1 MIDIRTYIICESI
14 DSDNLFWKIDKWF
27 DKSNIDNSERQAF
40 IDLLDI
46 CRSNNNIVTKD
57 VVSNYVLSNNIKPF
71 VNFITDNVSGI
82 EVNDY
87 IYILMKIIQLI
98 LANKSYVLQ

>member
-27 DKSNIDNSERQAF
+27 DKSNIDNSEKQAF

-57 VVSNYVLSNNIKPF
+57 VVSNYALSNNIKPF

>member
-40 IDLLDI
+40 IDFY
-46 CRSNNNIVTKD
+46 T
-57 VVSNYVLSNNIKPF
+57 
-71 VNFITDNVSGI
+71 
-82 EVNDY
+82 
-87 IYILMKIIQLI
+87 
-98 LANKSYVLQ
+98 

>member
-27 DKSNIDNSERQAF
+27 NKSNIENSERQAF

-46 CRSNNNIVTKD
+46 CRNNNNIVTKD
-57 VVSNYVLSNNIKPF
+57 TVSNYALSNNIKPF

>member
-27 DKSNIDNSERQAF
+27 DKSNIENSGKQAF

-46 CRSNNNIVTKD
+46 CRNNNNIVTKD
-57 VVSNYVLSNNIKPF
+57 VVSNYALSNNIKPF

>member
-27 DKSNIDNSERQAF
+27 DKCNIDNSERQAF

-46 CRSNNNIVTKD
+46 CRNNNNIVTKD
-57 VVSNYVLSNNIKPF
+57 IVSNYALSNNIKPF

>member
-14 DSDNLFWKIDKWF
+14 DSDNLFCKIDKWF
-27 DKSNIDNSERQAF
+27 DKSNIENSERQAF

-46 CRSNNNIVTKD
+46 CRNNNNIVTKD
-57 VVSNYVLSNNIKPF
+57 AVSNYALSNNIKPF

>member
-27 DKSNIDNSERQAF
+27 DKNNIENSERQAF
-40 IDLLDI
+40 IDLLNI
-46 CRSNNNIVTKD
+46 CRNNNNIVTKD
-57 VVSNYVLSNNIKPF
+57 IVSNYALSNNIKPF

>member
-27 DKSNIDNSERQAF
+27 DKSNIENSERQAF

-46 CRSNNNIVTKD
+46 CRNNNNIVTKD
-57 VVSNYVLSNNIKPF
+57 IVSNYALSNNIKSF

>member
-27 DKSNIDNSERQAF
+27 DKNNIENSERQAF

-46 CRSNNNIVTKD
+46 CRNNNNIVTKD
-57 VVSNYVLSNNIKPF
+57 AVSNYALSNNIKPF

>member
-57 VVSNYVLSNNIKPF
+57 VVSNYALSNNIKPF

>member
-27 DKSNIDNSERQAF
+27 DKSNSENSERQAF
-40 IDLLDI
+40 IDLLNI
-46 CRSNNNIVTKD
+46 CRNNNNIVTKD
-57 VVSNYVLSNNIKPF
+57 IVSNYALSNNIKPF

>member
-27 DKSNIDNSERQAF
+27 DKNNIENSERQAF

-46 CRSNNNIVTKD
+46 CRNNNNIVTKD
-57 VVSNYVLSNNIKPF
+57 IVSNYALSNNIKPF

>member
-27 DKSNIDNSERQAF
+27 DKSNIDNSKRQAF

-46 CRSNNNIVTKD
+46 CRNNNNIVTKD
-57 VVSNYVLSNNIKPF
+57 IVSNYALSNNIKPF

>member
-27 DKSNIDNSERQAF
+27 DKSNIDNSEKQAF

-46 CRSNNNIVTKD
+46 CRNNNNIVTKD
-57 VVSNYVLSNNIKPF
+57 VVSNYALSNNIKPF

>member
-27 DKSNIDNSERQAF
+27 DKNNIENSERQAF

-46 CRSNNNIVTKD
+46 CRNNNNIVTKD
-57 VVSNYVLSNNIKPF
+57 VVSNYALSNNIKPF

>member
-27 DKSNIDNSERQAF
+27 DKSNIGNSERQAF

-46 CRSNNNIVTKD
+46 CRSNNNIVNKD
-57 VVSNYVLSNNIKPF
+57 VVSNYALSNNIKPF

-87 IYILMKIIQLI
+87 IYILTKIIQLI